1 MAIKISE
8 LANLSAWTDA
18 IYVPVVETAGNT
30 FSTVK
35 STSSALKTYVLG
47 TIPSELIT
55 LTANTVQQATQLY
68 ATEVAIVTANI
79 GQIGYTTNAVNT
91 ANIGQ
96 IGYTDNAVTTANIG
110 QTGYTDFANTVQD
123 GVITSRV
130 NTANIG
136 QIGYTTNAVN
146 TANIGQTGYTDFANT
161 VQDGVITSR
170 VNTANIGQIGY
181 TDFANTVQD
190 GVITSRVNTANIGM
204 VGYIDYWSTF
214 ANTVQ
219 DGVIT
224 SRVNTANIGQIGYTT
239 NAVTTANIGMI
250 GYVTDAVSAAVGYSN
265 VQVATYLPT
274 YTGTV
279 KAGIVTVTG
288 NVIGGLGQFAALN
301 STLIGNATAAA
312 ATFTTLTVPAI
323 AKNGSNGVGDIG
335 QTGNRFATI
344 YGVATSAEYAD
355 LAEKYVADADYESG
369 TVLQFGGEYEV
380 TIASDDTNKVAGVVS
395 TQPAFRMNDELVA
408 DHAVMI
414 ALQGRVPCKVQGSI
428 SKGDMLVSAGNGR
441 ARSTNDPKFGTVIG
455 KALEEHEGNDG
466 IIEVV
471 VGRL

>member
-110 QTGYTDFANTVQD
+110 QIGYTDFANTVQDGVITSRVNTANIGQIGYTTNAVSTANIGQIGYTDNAVTTANIGQIGYTDFANTVQD

-146 TANIGQTGYTDFANT
+146 TANIGQ
-161 VQDGVITSR
+161 
-170 VNTANIGQIGY
+170 IGY

-190 GVITSRVNTANIGM
+190 GVITSRVT
-204 VGYIDYWSTF
+204 
-214 ANTVQ
+214 
-219 DGVIT
+219 
-224 SRVNTANIGQIGYTT
+224 TANIGQIGFTL
-239 NAVTTANIGMI
+239 NAVNTANIGMI
-250 GYVTDAVSAAVGYSN
+250 GYVADAVAAAGGYSN
-265 VQVATYLPT
+265 VKVDQYLPT
-274 YTGTV
+274 YTGTI

-288 NVIGGLGQFAALN
+288 NLIAGLTSFAAIN
-301 STLIGNATAAA
+301 STPIGNATAST
-312 ATFTTLTVPAI
+312 ATFSTLTVPAI
-323 AKNGSNGVGDIG
+323 TKNGTNGVGDIG

-344 YGVATSAEYAD
+344 YGLATSAQYAD

-369 TVLQFGGEYEV
+369 TVLEFGGEHEV
-380 TIASDDTNKVAGVVS
+380 TLASDDTNRVAGVVS

>member
-35 STSSALKTYVLG
+35 STSSALKTYILG

-68 ATEVAIVTANI
+68 TTEVAIVTANI

-110 QTGYTDFANTVQD
+110 Q
-123 GVITSRV
+123 
-130 NTANIG
+130 
-136 QIGYTTNAVN
+136 
-146 TANIGQTGYTDFANT
+146 
-161 VQDGVITSR
+161 
-170 VNTANIGQIGY
+170 IGY

-190 GVITSRVNTANIGM
+190 GVITSRVTTANVGMIGY
-204 VGYIDYWSTF
+204 VDYWLIYG
-214 ANTVQ
+214 NTIQ

-224 SRVNTANIGQIGYTT
+224 SRINTANIGQIGFTL
-239 NAVTTANIGMI
+239 NAVNTANIGMI
-250 GYVTDAVSAAVGYSN
+250 GYVADAVTAAGGYSN
-265 VQVATYLPT
+265 VKVDQYLPT
-274 YTGTV
+274 YTGTI

-288 NVIGGLGQFAALN
+288 NLIAGLTSFAAIN
-301 STLIGNATAAA
+301 STPIGNATAST
-312 ATFTTLTVPAI
+312 ATFSTLTVPAI
-323 AKNGSNGVGDIG
+323 TKNGTNGVGDIG

-344 YGVATSAEYAD
+344 YGLATSAQYAD

-369 TVLQFGGEYEV
+369 TVLEFGGEHEV
-380 TIASDDTNKVAGVVS
+380 TLASDDTNRVAGVVS
-395 TQPAFRMNDELVA
+395 TQPAFRMNDELIA

>member
-110 QTGYTDFANTVQD
+110 QIGYTDFANTVQDGVITSRVNTANIGQIGYTTNAVSTANIGQIGYTDNAVTTANIGQIGYTDFANTVQD

-146 TANIGQTGYTDFANT
+146 TANIGQIGYTDFANT

-170 VNTANIGQIGY
+170 VNTANIGQIGF
-181 TDFANTVQD
+181 TL
-190 GVITSRVNTANIGM
+190 
-204 VGYIDYWSTF
+204 
-214 ANTVQ
+214 
-219 DGVIT
+219 
-224 SRVNTANIGQIGYTT
+224 
-239 NAVTTANIGMI
+239 NAVNTANIGMI
-250 GYVTDAVSAAVGYSN
+250 GYVADAVTAAGGYSN
-265 VQVATYLPT
+265 VKVDQYLPT
-274 YTGTV
+274 YTGTI

-288 NVIGGLGQFAALN
+288 NLIAGLTSFAAIN
-301 STLIGNATAAA
+301 STPIGNATAST
-312 ATFTTLTVPAI
+312 ATFSTLTVPAI
-323 AKNGSNGVGDIG
+323 TKNGTNGVGDIG

-344 YGVATSAEYAD
+344 YGLATSAQYAD

-369 TVLQFGGEYEV
+369 TVLEFGGEHEV
-380 TIASDDTNKVAGVVS
+380 TLASDDTNRVAGVVS